1 MIEQVE
7 KLEDILEP
15 YHGQTVWCSD
25 EDKVYRYDAIEGWQ
39 YVPEEQGTQMAM
51 DIYNLNKQ
59 IISQLPTLSNDALIE
74 KKILVRDF
82 ILKTNNK
89 YYMLLC
95 RDINYY
101 TLFALDVYKNS
112 DELLENI
119 MFDECITQC
128 LGDIK
133 SIEIAE
139 DGGAIE
145 IWYTTHDDSYVMYFF
160 PYDAGVVV
168 CV

>member
-15 YHGQTVWCSD
+15 YHGQSVWCSS
-25 EDKVYRYDAIEGWQ
+25 EDKAYRYDAIEGWQ
-39 YVPEEQGTQMAM
+39 EIPEDNETSIGMNM
-51 DIYNLNKQ
+51 YDINKQ
-59 IISQLPTLSNDALIE
+59 IISQMPALTPGKLTE

-82 ILKTNNK
+82 ILKTKNR

-101 TLFALDVYKNS
+101 TLFSIENTSS

-119 MFDECITQC
+119 MLDECIAKY

-133 SIEIAE
+133 SVEVTE

-145 IWYTTHDDSYVMYFF
+145 IWYTAHDDSYVMYFF
-160 PYDAGVVV
+160 PYDTGVVV

>member
-1 MIEQVE
+1 MIEQIE
-7 KLEDILEP
+7 KLEDIIEP

-25 EDKVYRYDAIEGWQ
+25 EDKVYRYDVIEGWQ
-39 YVPEEQGTQMAM
+39 EVPDKQETQMAM
-51 DIYNLNKQ
+51 NIYDVNKQ
-59 IISQLPTLSNDALIE
+59 IINQLPPLVGESLIE
-74 KKILVRDF
+74 KKILVRNF
-82 ILKTNNK
+82 ILNTKNK

-101 TLFALDVYKNS
+101 TLFALDIYKNT
-112 DELLENI
+112 DERLENI
-119 MFDECITQC
+119 MLDECITQP

-133 SIEIAE
+133 SIEVTE

-145 IWYTTHDDSYVMYFF
+145 IWYTAHDDSYVLYFF

-168 CV
+168 CI

>member
-1 MIEQVE
+1 MIEQIE
-7 KLEDILEP
+7 KLEDIIEP

-25 EDKVYRYDAIEGWQ
+25 EDKVYRYDAVEGWQ
-39 YVPEEQGTQMAM
+39 HIPDEQETQMAM
-51 DIYNLNKQ
+51 NIYDVNKQ
-59 IISQLPTLSNDALIE
+59 IINQLPPLVGESLIE
-74 KKILVRDF
+74 KKILVRNF
-82 ILKTNNK
+82 ILNTKNK

-101 TLFALDVYKNS
+101 TLFALDIYENT
-112 DELLENI
+112 DERLENI
-119 MFDECITQC
+119 MLDECITQ

-133 SIEIAE
+133 SIEVTE

-145 IWYTTHDDSYVMYFF
+145 IWYTAHDDSYVMYFF

-168 CV
+168 CI

>member
-7 KLEDILEP
+7 KLTDVLEP

-39 YVPEEQGTQMAM
+39 HVPDEQETQLAM
-51 DIYNLNKQ
+51 NMYDINKQ
-59 IISQLPTLSNDALIE
+59 IIGQMPKLTKDKLLE
-74 KKILVRDF
+74 KKVLVRNF
-82 ILKTNNK
+82 ILKTKNK

-101 TLFALDVYKNS
+101 TLFALDEYKNT

-119 MFDECITQC
+119 MINECIAGS

-133 SIEIAE
+133 SIEPTE

-145 IWYTTHDDSYVMYFF
+145 IWYTAHDDSYVMYFF
-160 PYDAGVVV
+160 PYDAGVIV